1 MNSFTY
7 KRAANQAEA
16 LREVAGNTGAKFL
29 AGGTN
34 LIDLMKMNVQQPNE
48 LVDINRLALKKIE
61 KIPTGLRLGA
71 LASNSEVANS
81 KLVQESFP
89 VLSEALLA
97 GASPQL
103 RNMATVGGNLLQRT
117 RCYYFMDTAFPCN
130 KRVPGSGCPA
140 IPGFNRIHAILGA
153 SDKCIATHPSDMC
166 VALAALDAV
175 IRVEGPRGAREIPM
189 TEFHRLPGDTPEVDT
204 NLQPDELIVA
214 VDLPSSEFAKRSGYL
229 KVRDRAQYA
238 FALVSVAVGLAIR
251 NGKIEVARL
260 AMGGVAHKPW
270 RSLEAERVLA
280 GATASAQTFK
290 QAAEAALQG
299 AVPQKHNA
307 FKIEMAKR
315 AVVRLLN
322 EVANRKAGGAA

>member
-1 MNSFTY
+1 MNPFTY
-7 KRAANQAEA
+7 KRVTEQAEA
-16 LREVAGNTGAKFL
+16 VRAIAGKRNTKFL

-34 LIDLMKMNVQQPNE
+34 LIDLMKMNVQQPDE

-61 KIPTGLRLGA
+61 RTPAGLRIGA
-71 LASNSEVANS
+71 LVTNSAAAND
-81 KLVQESFP
+81 KLVRANFP

-153 SDKCIATHPSDMC
+153 SDKCIATHPSDMA
-166 VALAALDAV
+166 VALVALDAV
-175 IRVEGPRGAREIPM
+175 VNVEGPRGARRIPM
-189 TEFHRLPGDTPEVDT
+189 MEFHRLPGDTPEIDT

-214 VDLPSSEFAKRSGYL
+214 VELPASAFAKRSAYS

-238 FALVSVAVGLAIR
+238 SALVSVAVALDIR
-251 NGKIEVARL
+251 NGQINAARL
-260 AMGGVAHKPW
+260 ALGGVAHKPW
-270 RSLEAERVLA
+270 RSLDAEKILT
-280 GATASAQTFK
+280 GARADAQTFK
-290 QAAEAALQG
+290 AAAA
-299 AVPQKHNA
+299 AVVKDATPQKHNA
-307 FKIEMAKR
+307 FKIELAQR
-315 AVVRLLN
+315 AVVRILN
-322 EVANRKAGGAA
+322 EVANGKAGGAA